1 MRDLSW
7 AIFTKTGSIEAYLL
21 YKELEAISSCAD
33 EKQVASDAT
42 QDGRHSDQEHR
53 LRRIP

>member
-42 QDGRHSDQEHR
+42 QGGRHSDQEHR